1 MNRTTVRLLLVFVAV
16 LLGSG
21 LLVYVALERSAA
33 PGRNVATEPPAA
45 SADQPAVT
53 AGSPGAPNRIRNNG
67 GSSILTELFGRD
79 ASHVEQV
86 EESSRGV
93 VAARILLRFLIA
105 AFLATFLAF
114 RWRRGLSIA
123 KRNPYVAQTQILL
136 AVVAAAMMMIVG
148 DSAARAF
155 GIFAAA
161 SLVRFRTNIRDPKE
175 TTVLLICLGVGLAC
189 GVGRLDMAIVLTV
202 FVLFAL
208 WIMEHFESAQVFR
221 AMEVRIGTRN
231 LDQTH
236 QVLKRLFAK
245 HGFSSE
251 LRQLDTE
258 DEEGENGKI
267 VYELSLGTAMTT
279 DQLTEEILAEDGKN
293 VCSLEWDQKKST
305 TYIYS

>member
-16 LLGSG
+16 LLGSA
-21 LLVYVALERSAA
+21 LLVYVVLERSGNQGTA
-33 PGRNVATEPPAA
+33 GVSEPPAA
-45 SADQPAVT
+45 AADQPVT
-53 AGSPGAPNRIRNNG
+53 SGSPTTPSRVQNNG
-67 GSSILTELFGRD
+67 RNSIITELFGRD
-79 ASHVEQV
+79 AAHEQI

-93 VAARILLRFLIA
+93 VAARILLRFAIA
-105 AFLATFLAF
+105 AFLAMFLAF
-114 RWRRGLSIA
+114 RWRRGLSIP

-202 FVLFAL
+202 FVIFTL
-208 WIMEHFESAQVFR
+208 WIMEHFESSQVFR
-221 AMEVRIGTRN
+221 AMDVHVGTRN

-245 HGFSSE
+245 HGVTAE
-251 LRQLDTE
+251 LRQLDTV
-258 DEEGENGKI
+258 DEEGETGKI

-279 DQLTEEILAEDGKN
+279 DRLTEEILAEDGKN
-293 VCSLEWDQKKST
+293 VSSLEWDQKKSS
-305 TYIYS
+305 TYNYN